1 MNRKNPFENE
11 DWFGELVKME
21 PEIQIQ
27 AKKSYQDFSAKNPD
41 KSNNF
46 FMSKY
51 LKITNFITK
60 NAVLATIIMLISL
73 TAVSASATEIFAPT
87 EFKPSTQIQNLFASN
102 QQKDT
107 NPYTS
112 LKPDESNDVVISNQC
127 DLAIKYNKIVDTLPI
142 IATIYAPV
150 TKTEILTQ
158 EDFQGEAK
166 FIWFSNNP
174 GKTEADYQEFVKSL
188 IGKEQ
193 QYQTTETLSS
203 GDNIGNNYNY
213 VDIFVGPDNN
223 SQEFKNNE
231 KQIQKNF
238 QENTKNNLSKEEIA
252 KLNNTKRIT
261 HLSIECTK
269 INNKNQDLIIKKQ
282 QNAKKITKQELREL
296 TGWFVTEA
304 DINDIY
310 QTEDFLSF
318 KFQDKFYSINANFS
332 NSENL
337 KGIFGNQIQLQF
349 NSLVKNEANVEIVGK
364 QESSQILENSSK
376 STQTSSSSSFI
387 SSQTSSS
394 SSSQQSQSSKSLS
407 SITPI
412 LSGEC
417 KGFYGVRS
425 DKCMLIDKNTKNL
438 LINLRNCVDNVCNE
452 AEVRDEYLTGRK
464 IGDKYYFAKTNTPE
478 MITYLTI
485 YEYNTST
492 KEFVKKGNYENRN
505 IVPDA
510 VYPDGE
516 SEEQYIEINKE
527 FETAYK
533 KYIE

>member
-1 MNRKNPFENE
+1 MKIKNPFENE

-27 AKKSYQDFSAKNPD
+27 AKKSYQDFSAKNSSQ
-41 KSNNF
+41 SNNF

-87 EFKPSTQIQNLFASN
+87 EFKPSTQIQNLFAAN

-107 NPYTS
+107 NPYTA
-112 LKPDESNDVVISNQC
+112 LKPDENNDVVISNQC

-142 IATIYAPV
+142 IATISAPV

-166 FIWFSNNP
+166 FIWFNNNP
-174 GKTEADYQEFVKSL
+174 GKTEADYQEFVKNL

-193 QYQTTETLSS
+193 QYQTTEIISS
-203 GDNIGNNYNY
+203 DNSVANNYDY
-213 VDIFVGPDNN
+213 VNIFIEADNN
-223 SQEFKNNE
+223 SPEFKNNE

-261 HLSIECTK
+261 PLSIECTK
-269 INNKNQDLIIKKQ
+269 INNQNQDLIIKKQ

-364 QESSQILENSSK
+364 QESSEMSQSSL
-376 STQTSSSSSFI
+376 SSSLSSSETSNTVSSATSSSER
-387 SSQTSSS
+387 TSKLENTEFTVLGFFGEDAVQLNNNPEYPNMSNAFFR
-394 SSSQQSQSSKSLS
+394 QQILP
-407 SITPI
+407 TPI
-412 LSGEC
+412 KLN
-417 KGFYGVRS
+417 Y
-425 DKCMLIDKNTKNL
+425 
-438 LINLRNCVDNVCNE
+438 
-452 AEVRDEYLTGRK
+452 
-464 IGDKYYFAKTNTPE
+464 GDKVR
-478 MITYLTI
+478 ITA
-485 YEYNTST
+485 
-492 KEFVKKGNYENRN
+492 
-505 IVPDA
+505 DC
-510 VYPDGE
+510 
-516 SEEQYIEINKE
+516 
-527 FETAYK
+527 
-533 KYIE
+533 KYITNYGNNADECFITKIYKIEKI